1 MKIIRK
7 STFETNSSS
16 CHSIVI
22 DKTSANKIKKTKPC
36 ELKLS
41 LDKYYGW
48 NGDPLKS
55 IAEKLNYVL
64 AHLLFFRENYDKA
77 IKLLSKFEKN
87 GYTIIFDGCFDE
99 YLKYG
104 ENNEE
109 YLDGVDVSNLE
120 ELEDFVNPDE
130 YIFKSSDLNSTIYSI
145 LENHSFFIDH
155 ESYYLFENHSIDDL
169 YSMILDDKQE
179 IHIVNDNDD
188 FHERTYAEHKT
199 MKKVLKQMKANY
211 PDLWKEA
218 EKEAREYDEDCCKKD
233 FENHTLNFFYYL
245 VRYKDDFIN
254 QIEIIS

>member
-55 IAEKLNYVL
+55 IAEKLNYAL
-64 AHLLFFRENYDKA
+64 AHFLFFGERYDDA
-77 IKLLSKFEKN
+77 VELLSKFEKN
-87 GYTIIFDGCFDE
+87 GYTIIFEGCFDE

-104 ENNEE
+104 ENDEE
-109 YLDGVDVSNLE
+109 LDDLD
-120 ELEDFVNPDE
+120 LEDFDLNSDLDE

-188 FHERTYAEHKT
+188 FHERSYAEHKT

-233 FENHTLNFFYYL
+233 FKNHTLNFFYYL